1 VLPPVHQFPQVEEV
15 AARRPA
21 GLADM
26 NDMLRTP
33 HRHIGDDVSIGGP
46 YLKGIKSPSRV
57 GELTAR
63 ERHYHPERWRP

>member
-1 VLPPVHQFPQVEEV
+1 
-15 AARRPA
+15 
-21 GLADM
+21 M

-57 GELTAR
+57 GGLAAPE
-63 ERHYHPERWRP
+63 HYHPERWRP